1 MISPSRGR
9 AFVRARAKLGGM
21 NTLLAPADVVAF
33 WIEAGP
39 EKWFA
44 KDAAFDAAFTAR
56 CRDTHFAAAR
66 RELDAWAETP
76 EGALA
81 LILLLDQLPRN
92 AFRDTAHMFATDPL
106 ALMFAKAAIAAGHD
120 RGVAGELR
128 PFILMPLMHSE
139 SLADQDELLTLL
151 DEAEAPE
158 TFKFAVIH
166 RDIIAR
172 FGRYPHRNACLG
184 RETTAEEAI
193 FLKSGGFAG

>member
-1 MISPSRGR
+1 
-9 AFVRARAKLGGM
+9 M
-21 NTLLAPADVVAF
+21 NTLLAPAQIVAF

-39 EKWFA
+39 QKWFA
-44 KDAAFDAAFTAR
+44 KDAAFDVAFAEL
-56 CRDTHFAAAR
+56 CRETHYAAAR

-81 LILLLDQLPRN
+81 LIILLDQLPRN
-92 AFRDTAHMFATDPL
+92 AFRDTAHMFATDSL
-106 ALMFAKAAIAAGHD
+106 ALMFTKAAIARGHD
-120 RGVAGELR
+120 RQVADDLR

-139 SLADQDELLTLL
+139 SLADQDELLSLL
-151 DEAEAPE
+151 DEAETPD

-184 RETTAEEAI
+184 RETTADEAL
-193 FLKSGGFAG
+193 FLASGGFAG

>member
-1 MISPSRGR
+1 
-9 AFVRARAKLGGM
+9 M
-21 NTLLAPADVVAF
+21 NTLLAPAQIVAF

-39 EKWFA
+39 QKWFA
-44 KDAAFDAAFTAR
+44 KDAAFDVAFTEL
-56 CRDTHFAAAR
+56 CRETHYAAAR

-81 LILLLDQLPRN
+81 LIILLDQLPRN
-92 AFRDTAHMFATDPL
+92 AFRDTAHMFATDSL
-106 ALMFAKAAIAAGHD
+106 ALMFTKAAIARGHD
-120 RGVAGELR
+120 RQVADDLR

-139 SLADQDELLTLL
+139 SLADQDELLSLL
-151 DEAEAPE
+151 DEAETPD

-184 RETTAEEAI
+184 RETTADEAL
-193 FLKSGGFAG
+193 FLASGGFAG